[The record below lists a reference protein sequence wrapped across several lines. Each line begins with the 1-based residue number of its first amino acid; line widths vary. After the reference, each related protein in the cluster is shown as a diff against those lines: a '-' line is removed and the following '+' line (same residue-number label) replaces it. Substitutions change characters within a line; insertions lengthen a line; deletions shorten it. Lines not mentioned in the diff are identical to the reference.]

1 MSSTGLAIFVLVAF
15 LIPIPVFTWLDRPRR
30 GK

>member
-1 MSSTGLAIFVLVAF
+1 MTSAGLAVFVLVAF
-15 LIPIPVFTWLDRPRR
+15 LIPIPVFTWLDRPRS